1 MRNRTLKQKMGKR
14 GLRKSYRS
22 SYVIKGGQGQPD
34 VNVKVQNVPA
44 PATTDPT
51 TTSSTTS
58 VISDFFFPSDKIT
71 TQPNSDNSLKEVGIM
86 HLTHAKGINAVR
98 GIGTGIF
105 NFFGAKGFDTIIFD
119 QTRTEALAEISK
131 KMEEGG
137 IKKLCNLRMEAD
149 SSNPAM
155 FVLNLYGTALK

>member
-1 MRNRTLKQKMGKR
+1 MRNRTLKHKIGKR
-14 GLRKSYRS
+14 RLRKSRKY

-34 VNVKVQNVPA
+34 VAVKVQNVPDTTN
-44 PATTDPT
+44 PATTA
-51 TTSSTTS
+51 STTS
-58 VISDFFFPSDKIT
+58 VTSDFFFQTDKIT
-71 TQPNSDNSLKEVGIM
+71 TQPNADASLKEVGIM
-86 HLTHAKGINAVR
+86 HLAHSKGINVVR

-119 QTRTEALAEISK
+119 QARTEALAEISK
-131 KMEEGG
+131 KMEEQG